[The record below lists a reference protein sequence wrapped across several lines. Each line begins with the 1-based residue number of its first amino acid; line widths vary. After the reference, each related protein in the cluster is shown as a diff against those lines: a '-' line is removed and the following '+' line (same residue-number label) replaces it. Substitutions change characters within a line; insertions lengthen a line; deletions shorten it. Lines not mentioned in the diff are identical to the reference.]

1 MFMSARV
8 NEAGAIDADYTRT
21 AFGTWRI
28 TVTSSAGTD
37 VVNGSGELPEVVEDA
52 VMPVVQEHTDRLG
65 GPCTTIHTLD
75 GDTSAFMAAY
85 EAAQARREF

>member
-1 MFMSARV
+1 MGSRHDGFGS
-8 NEAGAIDADYTRT
+8 IDADYTRT

-28 TVTSSAGTD
+28 TVTSAAGTD
-37 VVNGSGELPEVVEDA
+37 VVNGTGELPEVVEDA

-65 GPCTTIHTLD
+65 GPCTTVHTLD

-85 EAAQARREF
+85 EAAQVHREF